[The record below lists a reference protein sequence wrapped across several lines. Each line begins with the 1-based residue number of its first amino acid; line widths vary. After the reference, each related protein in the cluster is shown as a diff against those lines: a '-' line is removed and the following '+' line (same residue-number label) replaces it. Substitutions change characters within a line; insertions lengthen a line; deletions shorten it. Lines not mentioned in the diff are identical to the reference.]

1 MLGESRTNNDTNPLN
16 GLSEL
21 GDPPSVPERVP
32 TLPELL
38 APAGGP
44 AALRAA
50 VNNGADAVYLGVD
63 RFNARRGAENF
74 TLENLAEM
82 VRFAHIAGVRVYL
95 TLNVLVLERE
105 MEEALGVVDA
115 AWAAGV
121 DAVIVQDLGVLAAI
135 RAALPHVRI
144 HASTQMNAHNAP
156 TVATLAGLG
165 VSRVTLARELSVPEI
180 ASLVADATV
189 ELESFGHGALCVC
202 YSGQCL
208 MSSLIGR
215 RSANR
220 GQCAQ
225 PCRLPYE
232 LVDALEGV
240 VPTEGAYLLSPRDLA
255 SITALPGLVST
266 GITALKIEGR
276 MKSPEYVA
284 LVTSVYRNAL
294 DRFAHDPEGFEVRDA
309 EISTL
314 AEAFNRGFSE
324 AYLAQE
330 RGSAM
335 MSYRRPNNR
344 GILVG
349 RVASVAPGSA
359 TVVLETAVESEDT
372 LEFWTHRGRFAQK
385 AGGMRLDGRQ
395 VVSAPAGA
403 RVAVPVAEPVQQ
415 GDRVFRVANAALLA
429 AARRTFET
437 SSTGFVVPVT
447 VAVRVVQDEA
457 LTVAITDTAGRSGHA
472 QGSIVQPARTRELS
486 ADDVREH
493 VGRLGGTPY
502 EVTSWDIALS
512 PGVGLGFSELHRV
525 RREAIAAYE
534 AGLLAPWADRD
545 RAVKPPRAPLPQLRR
560 GTNPPVR
567 IVVEVATS
575 VAAEAA
581 LQAGADEAHLPT
593 WARTGWDDV
602 DERVVPL
609 VPRIAHDTEFEA
621 TLQPAFARGK
631 AVAGNLG
638 ALAALAG
645 PGKGLEAHWSLNAV
659 NPWTIGTLADLGASE
674 VWLSPELSEQ
684 QIRSLA
690 LNSPLPVGTAVFGRQ
705 ELMVTEHCVLM
716 AEGQCD
722 GNCRACARRGRT
734 RWLQDRKGYRFPIA
748 TDVTGRTHVYNSVPL
763 DLVPRLSEVLAT
775 GVAALR
781 LDLHTESPD
790 EVSAAVAR
798 VRRAF
803 VLTEAGVA
811 EAATEPGATTAGHF
825 FRGVT

>member
-1 MLGESRTNNDTNPLN
+1 
-16 GLSEL
+16 
-21 GDPPSVPERVP
+21 V

-50 VNNGADAVYLGVD
+50 VNNGADAVYLGVNK
-63 RFNARRGAENF
+63 FNARRGAENF
-74 TLENLAEM
+74 TLDNLAET
-82 VRFAHIAGVRVYL
+82 VRYAHVAGVRAYL

-105 MEEALGVVDA
+105 MDEALGVVDA

-121 DAVIVQDLGVLAAI
+121 DAVIVQDLGVLSAI

-144 HASTQMNAHNAP
+144 HASTQLNAHNIA
-156 TVATLAGLG
+156 TVNTLAGMG
-165 VSRVTLARELSVPEI
+165 VSRVTLARELSIPEI
-180 ASLVADATV
+180 ASLAKNSTV

-266 GITALKIEGR
+266 GVAALKIEGR

-284 LVTSVYRNAL
+284 LVTSVYRKAL
-294 DRFAHDPEGFEVRDA
+294 DRFAEDPEAFEVRDA
-309 EISTL
+309 ELSTL

-324 AYLAQE
+324 AYLAGE

-349 RVASVAPGSA
+349 RVASVAPASA
-359 TVVLETAVESEDT
+359 TVALETAVESEDT
-372 LEFWTHRGRFAQK
+372 LEFWTSRGRFAQK
-385 AGGMRLDGRQ
+385 AGEMTLEGRH

-403 RVAVPVAEPVQQ
+403 RVTLPVTELVHA

-429 AARRTFET
+429 AARRTFESASPAGT
-437 SSTGFVVPVT
+437 VPVK
-447 VAVRVVQDEA
+447 VVVRAVRGEP
-457 LTVAITDTAGRSGHA
+457 LTVTITDAAGRSGRA
-472 QGSIVQPARTRELS
+472 DGAIVQSARTRELS
-486 ADDVREH
+486 AEDVREH

-502 EVTSWDIALS
+502 EVAAWDIALS

-525 RREAIAAYE
+525 RREAIEAYE
-534 AGLLAPWADRD
+534 AALLAPWVDRCP
-545 RAVKPPRAPLPQLRR
+545 ATTAPRASLPRTRR
-560 GTNPPVR
+560 RMRIPVR
-567 IVVEVATS
+567 VVADVTTS
-575 VAAEAA
+575 AGAEAA
-581 LQAGADEAHLPT
+581 LRAGADEVHLPT
-593 WARTGWDDV
+593 WARLSWDDV

-609 VPRIAHDTEFEA
+609 VPRIVHDSEFEA
-621 TLQPAFARGK
+621 FLEPGRVRQK

-638 ALAALAG
+638 ALQALAEAG
-645 PGKGLEAHWSLNAV
+645 VVLEAHWSLNAV
-659 NPWTIGTLADLGASE
+659 NPWTLDALATLGANE
-674 VWLSPELSEQ
+674 AWLSPELSEQ

-690 LNSPLPVGTAVFGRQ
+690 SDSPLPVGTAVFGRQ

-716 AEGQCD
+716 AEGECD
-722 GNCRACARRGRT
+722 RDCRACARRGRT

-748 TDVTGRTHVYNSVPL
+748 TDVSGRTHVYNSVPL

-775 GVAALR
+775 GISALR

-790 EVSAAVAR
+790 EVSAAVSR
-798 VRRAF
+798 VRRA
-803 VLTEAGVA
+803 LGLAEAGVA
-811 EAATEPGATTAGHF
+811 QEAAVPGPTTSGHF